1 MIRRFLVLIKLC
13 AIVIFGLSAGQRAL
27 HAETVKPAPLNQNE
41 YLHGTFELARHLD
54 GFEEP
59 LLSRGEFVISPQ
71 NGLIWKTTFPFPGIT
86 VLEDDGIFTI
96 TPNGDRNAFASGSET
111 RQFVRMI
118 SSVLSG
124 NWDTLQSQFN
134 IAENITQSNT
144 WEVVLTPSTNSAVA
158 TQVNNIAASGD
169 IFVRKVT
176 IEKPSS
182 DQDVITFDDQV
193 VGMLPL
199 PPEFAKLFTDGMRE

>member
-1 MIRRFLVLIKLC
+1 MTRRFLVLITLC
-13 AIVIFGLSAGQRAL
+13 AIVIVGLSTGQRAL
-27 HAETVKPAPLNQNE
+27 HAETVKPAPLDENE

-54 GFEEP
+54 GFEKP

-71 NGLIWKTTFPFPGIT
+71 NGLIWKTTFPFPAIT
-86 VLEDDGIFTI
+86 VLEGEGIFTI
-96 TPNGDRNAFASGSET
+96 TPNGDRNAMASGSET

-124 NWDTLQSQFN
+124 NWETLQSQFD
-134 IAENITQSNT
+134 IAENNKKSNT

-182 DQDVITFDDQV
+182 DQDVLTFDDQV

-199 PPEFAKLFTDGMRE
+199 PPEFAKLFTDGIPE

>member
-13 AIVIFGLSAGQRAL
+13 AIVIVGLSTGQRAL
-27 HAETVKPAPLNQNE
+27 HAETVKPAPLDENE
-41 YLHGTFELARHLD
+41 YLHGTFELARHLE

-96 TPNGDRNAFASGSET
+96 TPNGDRNAMASGSET

-124 NWDTLQSQFN
+124 NWETLQSQFN
-134 IAENITQSNT
+134 IAKNTKKSNT
-144 WEVVLTPSTNSAVA
+144 WEAILTPKTNGAVA
-158 TQVNNIAASGD
+158 TQLNRIAASGD
-169 IFVRKVT
+169 IFVKTVT

-199 PPEFAKLFTDGMRE
+199 PPEFAKLVTDGIPE

>member
-13 AIVIFGLSAGQRAL
+13 AFVIVGLSAGQRAL
-27 HAETVKPAPLNQNE
+27 HAETAKPTPLDQNE
-41 YLHGTFELARHLD
+41 YLQGTFELARHLD
-54 GFEEP
+54 GFEKP

-86 VLEDDGIFTI
+86 VLEGDGIFTI
-96 TPNGDRNAFASGSET
+96 TPNGDRNALASGSET

-124 NWDTLQSQFN
+124 NWDTLQSQFD

-144 WEVVLTPSTNSAVA
+144 WEAILTPNTNSAAA
-158 TQVNNIAASGD
+158 TQVNRIAASGD

-182 DQDVITFDDQV
+182 DRDVITFDDQV

-199 PPEFAKLFTDGMRE
+199 PPEFAKLFTDGIPE

>member
-1 MIRRFLVLIKLC
+1 VIRRFFVLITLC
-13 AIVIFGLSAGQRAL
+13 AIVVVGLSTGQRAL
-27 HAETVKPAPLNQNE
+27 HAETAKPIPLDENE

-54 GFEEP
+54 GFEKP

-86 VLEDDGIFTI
+86 VLEGDGIFTI
-96 TPNGDRNAFASGSET
+96 TPNGDRNAMASGSET

-124 NWDTLQSQFN
+124 NWDTLQSQFD
-134 IAENITQSNT
+134 ITENAAQSNT
-144 WEVVLTPSTNSAVA
+144 WEAILTPNTSSAVA
-158 TQVNNIAASGD
+158 TQVNRIVASGD

-182 DQDVITFDDQV
+182 DRDVITFEDQV
-193 VGMLPL
+193 VGILPL
-199 PPEFAKLFTDGMRE
+199 PREFAKFFTDGIPE

>member
-1 MIRRFLVLIKLC
+1 VIRRLLVLIKLC
-13 AIVIFGLSAGQRAL
+13 AIVIVGLSAGQLAL
-27 HAETVKPAPLNQNE
+27 HAETVKPAPLDENE

-54 GFEEP
+54 GFEKP

-96 TPNGDRNAFASGSET
+96 TPNGDRNAMASGSET
-111 RQFVRMI
+111 LQFVSMI

-124 NWDTLQSQFN
+124 NWDTLQSQFD
-134 IAENITQSNT
+134 ITENAAKSNT
-144 WEVVLTPSTNSAVA
+144 WEAILTPNTSSVVA
-158 TQVNNIAASGD
+158 TQVNRIVASGD
-169 IFVRKVT
+169 IFVKTVT

-199 PPEFAKLFTDGMRE
+199 PPEFAKLFTDGIPE

>member
-1 MIRRFLVLIKLC
+1 MIRRLLVLITLC
-13 AIVIFGLSAGQRAL
+13 AIVIVGLSAGQLAL
-27 HAETVKPAPLNQNE
+27 HAETVKPAPLDENE

-54 GFEEP
+54 GFEKP
-59 LLSRGEFVISPQ
+59 LLSRGEFVISTQ

-96 TPNGDRNAFASGSET
+96 TPNGDRNAIASGSET

-124 NWDTLQSQFN
+124 NWDILQSQFN

-144 WEVVLTPSTNSAVA
+144 WEAILTPNTNSAVA
-158 TQVNNIAASGD
+158 TQVNRIAASGD
-169 IFVRKVT
+169 IFVKTVT

-182 DQDVITFDDQV
+182 DRDVITFDDQV

-199 PPEFAKLFTDGMRE
+199 SPEFAKLFTDGIPE

>member
-1 MIRRFLVLIKLC
+1 MIRRFLVLITLC
-13 AIVIFGLSAGQRAL
+13 AIVIVGLSTGQRAL
-27 HAETVKPAPLNQNE
+27 HAETVKPAPLDQNE

-54 GFEEP
+54 GFEKP

-96 TPNGDRNAFASGSET
+96 TPNGYRNAIASGSET

-158 TQVNNIAASGD
+158 TQVNRIAASGD
-169 IFVRKVT
+169 IFVKTVT
-176 IEKPSS
+176 IKKPSS

-199 PPEFAKLFTDGMRE
+199 PPEFAKLFTDGTPE